1 MFNKEKKYTLEEI
14 KVMFNKVE
22 EKAIA
27 KLDSDITNAMARSGK
42 NDPMSK
48 MIMGMQNIMAIAELK
63 NQLFNEDT
71 E

>member
-1 MFNKEKKYTLEEI
+1 MFNKEKKYTIEEI
-14 KVMFNKVE
+14 KEMFNKAE

-27 KLDSDITNAMARSGK
+27 KLDSDITNAMTKNGK
-42 NDPMSK
+42 DDTMTK
-48 MIMGMQNIMAIAELK
+48 MIMGMQNIMAISELK